1 MGSCICKGYSFSLVV
16 WTWSCQN
23 KVYWLFCVKICPCTL
38 VPILKKKEKFFCPRW
53 GSILAKKNFR
63 KFFFGIFKVENA
75 ISKFL
80 KNFFEFCFKF
90 LEQKK
95 IFFGFLGKNFFL
107 PQKFQKSPKPQ
118 GTTLG
123 KKNFFRKKIF
133 WPKMLTFLTFFLVHF
148 NWTTYHKISY
158 LYIILKNFRR

>member
-1 MGSCICKGYSFSLVV
+1 MQGTPVGPLQSADIF
-16 WTWSCQN
+16 
-23 KVYWLFCVKICPCTL
+23 
-38 VPILKKKEKFFCPRW
+38 E
-53 GSILAKKNFR
+53 KNFT
-63 KFFFGIFKVENA
+63 KKIFEKNFFGIFKVENA

-133 WPKMLTFLTFFLVHF
+133 
-148 NWTTYHKISY
+148 
-158 LYIILKNFRR
+158 